1 MMKECIF
8 CKIIEGKI
16 PCNKIYENKNTLAFL
31 DINPINKGHTLVIPK
46 EHSKNILDVNQKDL
60 DDVSE
65 TVRKLAPKIKK
76 AVKAEGINIMSSN
89 GEAAGQE
96 VPHLH
101 IHIIPRFK
109 DDKLEYWKGKSYEEG
124 KAEKIAEDI
133 KSLV

>member
-1 MMKECIF
+1 MMKDCIF

-16 PCNKIYENKNTLAFL
+16 PCNKIYEDKNTLAFL

-65 TVRKLAPKIKK
+65 TVRKLAPKIKR
-76 AVKAEGINIMSSN
+76 AVKADGINIMSSN
-89 GEAAGQE
+89 GEAAGQD

-109 DDKLEYWKGKSYEEG
+109 DDGLKHWKGKSYEEG
-124 KAEKIAEDI
+124 KAKKIAEDI
-133 KSLV
+133 KSLL

>member
-1 MMKECIF
+1 MKDCIF
-8 CKIIEGKI
+8 CKMIEGKI
-16 PCNKIYENKNTLAFL
+16 PCNKIYEDKKTLAFL

-76 AVKAEGINIMSSN
+76 AVKADGINIMSSN
-89 GEAAGQE
+89 GEAAGQA

-109 DDKLEYWKGKSYEEG
+109 DDGLEHWKGKSYEEG

-133 KSLV
+133 KSLI